1 MQLLNYLPSAQDLLL
16 PPPVINKL
24 ITLLIEPFGAKET
37 ALAFWIED
45 QTRLL
50 IITKASDLQTI
61 KTSLSPSV
69 LQQVDDAFSNPEF
82 IEDLPE
88 QYALSLTVFSDEG
101 HGLYVL
107 RPSELTFEVH

>member
-1 MQLLNYLPSAQDLLL
+1 MQLLNYLPSAQDLIL
-16 PPPVINKL
+16 PTPVINKL

-37 ALAFWIED
+37 ALAFWAQG

-50 IITKASDLQTI
+50 IITKASDQQTI

-69 LQQVDDAFSNPEF
+69 LQQIDDAFNNPEF
-82 IEDLPE
+82 IENLPE
-88 QYALSLTVFSDEG
+88 QYALSLTIYNDEG

-107 RPSELTFEVH
+107 RPNELGFEAN